1 MRQWRSE
8 AMPGGARTA
17 DQASRLDGVPLTLLA
32 GPANAGKVALLLDRY
47 AADLERD
54 PVLVVPNRAE
64 AQRVERDLLAAGGA
78 VIGGSIGTF
87 DDLFERIARSNGGH
101 RRVVTDTQRAMIV
114 RRVAAAAAGPSLGRA
129 ARFSGFADT
138 LAATLAELESGLVEP
153 HEIGGELG
161 GLQGAY
167 RAELKSRQVWD
178 RDRERRYAAERV
190 AGELEA
196 WDGRPVYAY
205 GFEDLTG
212 VQWALIRA
220 LAGRSDVT
228 VSLPYEP
235 GELRLARSRA
245 RPQHSRRPPQV
256 GSKSSRLP
264 RTSTRDRRLPI
275 WSVRFTPRVHRLH
288 RRSKVPYDSSKPPA
302 RGALWNW

>member
-1 MRQWRSE
+1 M
-8 AMPGGARTA
+8 
-17 DQASRLDGVPLTLLA
+17 
-32 GPANAGKVALLLDRY
+32 
-47 AADLERD
+47 
-54 PVLVVPNRAE
+54 
-64 AQRVERDLLAAGGA
+64 
-78 VIGGSIGTF
+78 IGSSIGTF

-101 RRVVTDTQRAMIV
+101 RCVVTDTQRAMIV

-153 HEIGGELG
+153 HEIDGELG

-167 RAELKSRQVWD
+167 RAELKSRHVWD

-235 GELRLARSRA
+235 GRVAFGSLERTAAALAQAAAGGIEELPPASDKYA
-245 RPQHSRRPPQV
+245 RPALAHQR
-256 GSKSSRLP
+256 
-264 RTSTRDRRLPI
+264 
-275 WSVRFTPRVHRLH
+275 RFTESPPAAPALEGAC
-288 RRSKVPYDSSKPPA
+288 DSSKPPA
-302 RGALWNW
+302 RGALGS